1 MNLGKYS
8 YAATP
13 LIITN
18 KYDDTTYE
26 CGKFC
31 SIARNLTICLGGN
44 HHMDW
49 VSTYPFGHR
58 YTNVFNTFVGE
69 DRPLTKGNVVIGN
82 DIWIGDNVTIMSGVH
97 IGDGAVIA
105 NSSHVCKDVAPYT
118 IVGGNPAKFIK
129 RRFTEAQI
137 ERLMEIKWW
146 DWTDAEINQVAPALC
161 NPDIDGFIAI
171 ADAMIR
177 IKQLTASST
186 HHQPVNQPPVNQ
198 SPN

>member
-8 YAATP
+8 YAQSP

-18 KYDDTTYE
+18 NYDNTTYE

-44 HHMDW
+44 HRTDW

-58 YTNVFNTFVGE
+58 YTQIFNTFAG
-69 DRPLTKGNVVIGN
+69 DKNPIKKGNVVIGN
-82 DIWIGDNVTIMSGVH
+82 DVWIADNVTIMPGVH

-118 IVGGNPAKFIK
+118 MVGGNPAKLIK
-129 RRFTEAQI
+129 KRFTEEQI
-137 ERLMEIKWW
+137 EKLMEIKWW
-146 DWTDAEINQVAPALC
+146 NWSDEEINQVAPALC
-161 NPDIDGFIAI
+161 NPDIDGFIA
-171 ADAMIR
+171 AAMAL
-177 IKQLTASST
+177 KQVKELAASST
-186 HHQPVNQPPVNQ
+186 QL
-198 SPN
+198 